1 MENYISRIEALNVL
15 YRLAGSSIINNDISD
30 AIEEIALCIEEER
43 YGRHIWG
50 ANPREIAE
58 LHTAWREDLL
68 DDAKI
73 KRWNEINDKLTFE
86 PSKSEVDMLDGGRFD
101 DDIDECDPF
110 D

>member
-1 MENYISRIEALNVL
+1 MDNYISRIEALNVL
-15 YRLAGSSIINNDISD
+15 YRLAGSRIIADDISNE
-30 AIEEIALCIEEER
+30 IEEIALCIEEER
-43 YGRHIWG
+43 YSRHIWG
-50 ANPREIAE
+50 ADPREIAE

-86 PSKSEVDMLDGGRFD
+86 PSKTEVDMLDGGRFD
-101 DDIDECDPF
+101 DDECDPF